1 MSSAMN
7 SALFEGTVI
16 HARTDS
22 REGFEHR
29 FRYSLFMVYLDLDE
43 LDSVF
48 AGRWLW
54 STRRFNVAS
63 FRRSDF
69 LGDPT
74 LPLKEAVL
82 ARVESSL
89 GRRPTG
95 AVRMLTHLRYFGL
108 SFNPVTFYYCF
119 DSSGALDAIAAEITN
134 TPWLERHTYV
144 VDARDCTDRVHLRA
158 RKEFHVSPFLDM
170 DCEYD
175 WSLTPPRDAL
185 SIHMLNL
192 RGGERIFEATLAFS
206 RREITTGS
214 LARAL
219 IKHPWMSLKVVFGIY
234 WQALMLR
241 LKGATFYTH
250 PKKRSASL
258 ETHA

>member
-1 MSSAMN
+1 MRKAMN
-7 SALFEGTVI
+7 SALYEGVVI
-16 HARTDS
+16 HARTDP

-29 FRYSLFMVYLDLDE
+29 FRYSMFMLYLDLDE
-43 LDSVF
+43 LDTVF
-48 AGRWLW
+48 ASRLLW
-54 STRRFNVAS
+54 STHHFNVAS

-69 LGDPT
+69 LGDPAV
-74 LPLKEAVL
+74 PLKEAVL
-82 ARVESSL
+82 ARVESSI
-89 GRRPTG
+89 GRRPRG

-119 DSSGALDAIAAEITN
+119 DENDALDAIAAEITN

-144 VDARDCTDRVHLRA
+144 VDASGGEQRIRLRA
-158 RKEFHVSPFLDM
+158 RKEFHVSPFLGM

-175 WSLTPPRDAL
+175 WSLTSPRDAL
-185 SIHMLNL
+185 SIHMQNL
-192 RGGERIFEATLAFS
+192 RDGERIFEASLALS
-206 RREITTGS
+206 RREITAGS

-241 LKGATFYTH
+241 LKGATFHTH